1 MKTGRSFFG
10 SVIFRSYIVSKYK
23 NKMRYKDLLLQKIE
37 QLDIMIN
44 NLNLIAREGQITDGH
59 FEQLK
64 EQIEEIRYQVSLE
77 NED

>member
-1 MKTGRSFFG
+1 LATPFSIRTLS
-10 SVIFRSYIVSKYK
+10 IK
-23 NKMRYKDLLLQKIE
+23 NNKIMRYKDLLLQKIE

-44 NLNLIAREGQITDGH
+44 NLNLLAREGQINDGH

>member
-1 MKTGRSFFG
+1 LATPF
-10 SVIFRSYIVSKYK
+10 SVRTLSIK
-23 NKMRYKDLLLQKIE
+23 NNKIMRYKDLLLQKVE

-44 NLNLIAREGQITDGH
+44 NLNLLAREGQVNDGH

-64 EQIEEIRYQVSLE
+64 EQIEEIRYQISLE

>member
-1 MKTGRSFFG
+1 LATPFSVRTLSIKNNKT
-10 SVIFRSYIVSKYK
+10 
-23 NKMRYKDLLLQKIE
+23 MRYKDLLLQKVE

-44 NLNLIAREGQITDGH
+44 NLNLLAREGQINDNH

-64 EQIEEIRYQVSLE
+64 DQIEEIRYQISLE

>member
-1 MKTGRSFFG
+1 
-10 SVIFRSYIVSKYK
+10 
-23 NKMRYKDLLLQKIE
+23 MRYKDLLLQKIE

-44 NLNLIAREGQITDGH
+44 NLNLIAREGQITDNH

>member
-1 MKTGRSFFG
+1 LGIKNNKT
-10 SVIFRSYIVSKYK
+10 
-23 NKMRYKDLLLQKIE
+23 MRYKDLLLQKVE

-44 NLNLIAREGQITDGH
+44 NLNLLAREGQINDGH

-64 EQIEEIRYQVSLE
+64 DQIEEIRYQISLE

>member
-1 MKTGRSFFG
+1 
-10 SVIFRSYIVSKYK
+10 
-23 NKMRYKDLLLQKIE
+23 MRYKDLLLQKVE

-44 NLNLIAREGQITDGH
+44 NLNLLVREGQVTNEH
-59 FEQLK
+59 FEQIK

>member
-1 MKTGRSFFG
+1 LATPF
-10 SVIFRSYIVSKYK
+10 SVRTLSIK
-23 NKMRYKDLLLQKIE
+23 NNKIMRYKDLLLQKVE

-44 NLNLIAREGQITDGH
+44 NLNLLAREGQINDGH

-64 EQIEEIRYQVSLE
+64 EQIEEIRYQISLE

>member
-1 MKTGRSFFG
+1 LATPF
-10 SVIFRSYIVSKYK
+10 SVRTLSIK
-23 NKMRYKDLLLQKIE
+23 NNKIMRYKDLLLQKVE

-44 NLNLIAREGQITDGH
+44 NLNLLAREGQINDGH

-64 EQIEEIRYQVSLE
+64 DQIEEIRYQISLE

>member
-1 MKTGRSFFG
+1 LATPFSIRTLS
-10 SVIFRSYIVSKYK
+10 IK
-23 NKMRYKDLLLQKIE
+23 NNKIMRYKDLLLQKVE

-44 NLNLIAREGQITDGH
+44 NLNLLAREGQINDGH

-64 EQIEEIRYQVSLE
+64 DQIEEIRYQISLE

>member
-1 MKTGRSFFG
+1 
-10 SVIFRSYIVSKYK
+10 
-23 NKMRYKDLLLQKIE
+23 MRYKDLLLTKVE

-44 NLNLIAREGQITDGH
+44 NLNLLAREGQINDGH

-64 EQIEEIRYQVSLE
+64 EQIEEIRYQISLE

>member
-1 MKTGRSFFG
+1 
-10 SVIFRSYIVSKYK
+10 
-23 NKMRYKDLLLQKIE
+23 MRYKDLLLQKVE

-44 NLNLIAREGQITDGH
+44 NLNLLAREGQINDNH

-64 EQIEEIRYQVSLE
+64 DQIEEIRYQISLE

>member
-1 MKTGRSFFG
+1 VKTGRSFFG
-10 SVIFRSYIVSKYK
+10 SVIFRSYIEVKILK
-23 NKMRYKDLLLQKIE
+23 TMRYKDLLLQKVE
-37 QLDIMIN
+37 TLDIMIN

-64 EQIEEIRYQVSLE
+64 DQIEEIRYQISLE

>member
-1 MKTGRSFFG
+1 
-10 SVIFRSYIVSKYK
+10 
-23 NKMRYKDLLLQKIE
+23 MRYKDLLLQKVE

-44 NLNLIAREGQITDGH
+44 NLNLIAGEGQVTDNH

-64 EQIEEIRYQVSLE
+64 EQIEEIRYQISLE

>member
-10 SVIFRSYIVSKYK
+10 SVIFRSYIEVKILK
-23 NKMRYKDLLLQKIE
+23 TMRYKDLLLQKVE

-44 NLNLIAREGQITDGH
+44 NLNLIAREGQVTDNH

-64 EQIEEIRYQVSLE
+64 EQIEEIRYQISLE

>member
-1 MKTGRSFFG
+1 LGIKNNKT
-10 SVIFRSYIVSKYK
+10 
-23 NKMRYKDLLLQKIE
+23 MRYKDLLLQKIE

-44 NLNLIAREGQITDGH
+44 NLNLLAREGKVNDGH

>member
-1 MKTGRSFFG
+1 LATQLPIRILGIKNNKT
-10 SVIFRSYIVSKYK
+10 
-23 NKMRYKDLLLQKIE
+23 MRYKDLLLQKVE

-44 NLNLIAREGQITDGH
+44 NLNLLAREGQINDGH

-64 EQIEEIRYQVSLE
+64 EQIEEIRYQISLE

>member
-1 MKTGRSFFG
+1 LATPF
-10 SVIFRSYIVSKYK
+10 SVRTLSIK
-23 NKMRYKDLLLQKIE
+23 NNKIMRYKDLLLQKVE

-44 NLNLIAREGQITDGH
+44 NLNLLAREGQINDGH

>member
-1 MKTGRSFFG
+1 LATPFSVRTLSIKNTKT
-10 SVIFRSYIVSKYK
+10 
-23 NKMRYKDLLLQKIE
+23 MRYKDLLLQKVE

-44 NLNLIAREGQITDGH
+44 NLNLLAREGQINDGH

-64 EQIEEIRYQVSLE
+64 EQIEEIRYQISLE

>member
-1 MKTGRSFFG
+1 
-10 SVIFRSYIVSKYK
+10 
-23 NKMRYKDLLLQKIE
+23 
-37 QLDIMIN
+37 MIN
-44 NLNLIAREGQITDGH
+44 NLNLLAREGKVNDNH

>member
-1 MKTGRSFFG
+1 VKTGRSFFG
-10 SVIFRSYIVSKYK
+10 SVIFRSYIEVKILK
-23 NKMRYKDLLLQKIE
+23 TMRYKDLLLQKVE

-44 NLNLIAREGQITDGH
+44 NLNLIAREGQVTDNH

-64 EQIEEIRYQVSLE
+64 EQIEEIRYQISLE

>member
-1 MKTGRSFFG
+1 LATPLSVRTLSIKNTKT
-10 SVIFRSYIVSKYK
+10 
-23 NKMRYKDLLLQKIE
+23 MRYKDLLLQKVE

-44 NLNLIAREGQITDGH
+44 NLNLLAREGQINDGH

-64 EQIEEIRYQVSLE
+64 DQIEEIRYQISLE

>member
-1 MKTGRSFFG
+1 MLFFVRTLSIKNTKT
-10 SVIFRSYIVSKYK
+10 
-23 NKMRYKDLLLQKIE
+23 MRYKDLLLQKVE

-44 NLNLIAREGQITDGH
+44 NLNLLAREGQINDGH

-64 EQIEEIRYQVSLE
+64 EQIEEIRYQISLE